1 MTEDSNKIN
10 LSVWIKKYIKP
21 EYITLITVVL
31 YSWGLLYNYMYYNRF
46 NINIFKYLS
55 LQETLLDTLTYNTPL
70 RVVLNN

>member
-70 RVVLNN
+70 RVV